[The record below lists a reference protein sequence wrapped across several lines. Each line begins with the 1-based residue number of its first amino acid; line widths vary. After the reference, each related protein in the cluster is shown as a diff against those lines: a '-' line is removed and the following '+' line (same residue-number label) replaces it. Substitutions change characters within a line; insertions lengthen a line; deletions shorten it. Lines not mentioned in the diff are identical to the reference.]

1 MRLSEYTDYTL
12 RVLMYCA
19 AHRDRLV
26 TIGELAEQHGL
37 SKNHL
42 MKVVNDL
49 ARQGLLET
57 TRGRGGGLRLLAEPE
72 TIRIGDVVRATET
85 DFRLVECFDAAT
97 NACTLTPSCRLKHL
111 FDDALAGYF
120 KALDGATL
128 ADMTLGLQGARRQAR
143 SNRRRQAA
151 SCLQWWPHRP
161 RGAPH
166 ARAAAPEGPKEQS
179 HHGPD
184 PARPQRPCCR
194 LRSPAGN
201 AGRLPRARAAPVRNP
216 AAPGHPPA
224 AHGADRPAQEAASAV
239 MRYFDTAAR
248 HHHEDEEQDL
258 FPALLESMAG
268 SDAVC
273 LRELTASLCSDHRLL
288 EKRWASLRQQ
298 LLQVAEGAAST
309 LADADIPGFVR
320 LYEQH
325 IAREEAE
332 LLPMATRLL
341 SNVELDRIG
350 LAMRS
355 RRGVVAVTAAIAL
368 QP

>member
-26 TIGELAEQHGL
+26 TIGELAEHHGL

-128 ADMTLGLQGARRQAR
+128 ADMTQGLSATARA
-143 SNRRRQAA
+143 SPTDRRQAA

-166 ARAAAPEGPKEQS
+166 ARAAAPEGQQEQS

-194 LRSPAGN
+194 L
-201 AGRLPRARAAPVRNP
+201 
-216 AAPGHPPA
+216 
-224 AHGADRPAQEAASAV
+224 
-239 MRYFDTAAR
+239 
-248 HHHEDEEQDL
+248 
-258 FPALLESMAG
+258 
-268 SDAVC
+268 
-273 LRELTASLCSDHRLL
+273 
-288 EKRWASLRQQ
+288 
-298 LLQVAEGAAST
+298 
-309 LADADIPGFVR
+309 
-320 LYEQH
+320 
-325 IAREEAE
+325 
-332 LLPMATRLL
+332 
-341 SNVELDRIG
+341 
-350 LAMRS
+350 
-355 RRGVVAVTAAIAL
+355 
-368 QP
+368 